1 MKSNMLK
8 KIYQNL
14 KKNKNFNGQNG
25 YTLVE
30 LLITIVVIATSF
42 AAFAVGLSTGALA
55 VNEDDK
61 EVTAQNLARSQM
73 EYIKYLAYD
82 QNADTYPTIDTPDG
96 YDITVTVTDIDA
108 EGNKRIQKVT
118 ADIYKDGILLLT
130 VEDYKVDR

>member
-96 YDITVTVTDIDA
+96 YDITVTVTDIDT

-118 ADIYKDGILLLT
+118 ADLYKDGILLLT
-130 VEDYKVDR
+130 IEDYKVDR

>member
-1 MKSNMLK
+1 MLK

-96 YDITVTVTDIDA
+96 YDITVTVTDIDT

>member
-96 YDITVTVTDIDA
+96 YDITVTVTDIDT

-130 VEDYKVDR
+130 IEDYKVDR